1 MGNVPA
7 SVDSEGVSVRSKGS
21 ARIPNTV
28 PDGSLSRKI
37 KKSEIEND
45 DPSMRITRQGG
56 KHESEDDSFHV
67 RMPKGSSRSSEEHA
81 HSSRIKPSKSNN
93 EESSLFRNFF
103 DDKSSRDSESTKKR
117 KVHFNK
123 EVQVESAVD
132 VENIPRSELYYS
144 KNDFHRTKGE
154 ANLEAYYATYLE
166 KHFSLRDLKTL
177 LYQPYAENMLPIC
190 HVLIISDD
198 EKVFFW
204 LYQELRAVREGA
216 ASDGFKDFPLRCL
229 IQLARNEDDCNDR
242 FHSTVCTFDFIF
254 VDESFPVELGSITDF
269 MESVRENFTPE
280 ETLCVGICRDRRNES
295 INQDAMKSLSIALGV
310 DYVTVE
316 QSSTIG
322 TLWREICRRHYGP
335 MLSKD
340 AAQMLSLKTVR
351 LPAKT
356 IYHKRKSVAKPK
368 RVPYRSIMRSLPH
381 TLHEALL
388 FSQDARAITETDYP
402 FEIIHVNDAWA
413 AQWGSEAEYIKD
425 KPGRAMNKLHSN
437 LFILNEF

>member
-7 SVDSEGVSVRSKGS
+7 SVDSDGVSGRSKSG
-21 ARIPNTV
+21 ARIPHTV
-28 PDGSLSRKI
+28 PEGSLSRKI
-37 KKSEIEND
+37 KKSEIDD
-45 DPSMRITRQGG
+45 DPSMRISKTGS
-56 KHESEDDSFHV
+56 KHDAEDNSLSV
-67 RMPKGSSRSSEEHA
+67 RRPKTGSRSNEEHTNSA
-81 HSSRIKPSKSNN
+81 RIKPSKSNN

-103 DDKSSRDSESTKKR
+103 EDKSSKDGDSSKKR

-123 EVQVESAVD
+123 QIQVEEALD

-166 KHFSLRDLKTL
+166 KHYSLRDLKTL

-204 LYQELRAVREGA
+204 LYQALRAVRDCA
-216 ASDGFKDFPLRCL
+216 ASDGFKEFPLRCL

-242 FHSTVCTFDFIF
+242 FHSSVCTFDFIF
-254 VDESFPVELGSITDF
+254 IDESFPVELGSISDF
-269 MESVRENFTPE
+269 MESVKENFTPE
-280 ETLCVGICRDRRNES
+280 ETLCVGVCRDRRSES
-295 INQDAMKSLSIALGV
+295 LNQDVMKSLSGILGV

-316 QSSTIG
+316 HSNTIG
-322 TLWREICRRHYGP
+322 TLWREICRKHYGP
-335 MLSKD
+335 MLPKD
-340 AAQMLSLKTVR
+340 AAQLLSLKTVR

-356 IYHKRKSVAKPK
+356 IYHKRKSVSKPR
-368 RVPYRSIMRSLPH
+368 RVPYKSIMSSLPH

-388 FSQDARAITETDYP
+388 FSHDARAITEVDYP
-402 FEIIHVNDAWA
+402 YEIIHVNDAWA

-425 KPGRAMNKLHSN
+425 KPGRIHIIHFYISC
-437 LFILNEF
+437 